1 MPQEHLGG
9 GEIYKLSKIL
19 QIKSCFCVNPLFL

>member
-1 MPQEHLGG
+1 MPQKHSGG

-19 QIKSCFCVNPLFL
+19 QIKSCFYVNPLSF